1 MAITQ
6 LKIFIIFLYIIY
18 LLWNRMKLYDL
29 RLSFRDY
36 TRNIGVNVGY
46 DQMILGVMMQNK
58 TVPQAVSLCIFYLLQ
73 QTIVTI
79 ILDSLF

>member
-1 MAITQ
+1 
-6 LKIFIIFLYIIY
+6 
-18 LLWNRMKLYDL
+18 MKLYDL